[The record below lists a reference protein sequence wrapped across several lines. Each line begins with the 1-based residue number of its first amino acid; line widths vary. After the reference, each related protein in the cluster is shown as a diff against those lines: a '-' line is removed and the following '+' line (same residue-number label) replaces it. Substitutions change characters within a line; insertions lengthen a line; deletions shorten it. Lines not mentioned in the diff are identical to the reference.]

1 MKLQSL
7 VERKKMQAD
16 WSRTSQKNGS
26 VTFTACSS
34 EGKPV
39 LLKLVNARIAF
50 EPSVYGGDGTEMRK
64 SICFTQVQDDAMAIV
79 KAMEETLEEGPC
91 SCVKEDL
98 LKTKVSIDKVRIFD
112 ASRNRTE
119 PPKTWR
125 GWEVHA
131 LVSTRGKWETRTQH
145 GLCLE
150 LTDIQLLQEAS
161 EATCPF

>member
-1 MKLQSL
+1 
-7 VERKKMQAD
+7 MQTD

-34 EGKPV
+34 EGKPI
-39 LLKLVNARIAF
+39 LLKLVNVRIAF

-64 SICFTQVQDDAMAIV
+64 SICFTQVQDDALAIV
-79 KAMEETLEEGPC
+79 KAMEETLEEGTC

-98 LKTKVSIDKVRIFD
+98 LKVKVSLDKLRIFD
-112 ASRNRTE
+112 ESRNRPE
-119 PPKTWR
+119 PPKTCH
-125 GWEVHA
+125 GWEVNA
-131 LVSTRGKWETRTQH
+131 MVRIRGRWETRTQQ